1 MSFYTASSVEISKL
15 SAKTYASLLIG
26 PWSNKWNRTTKILKT
41 ALPSP
46 FWLLLVFLLAR
57 AVLSQPTPVAAQS
70 VSVRYR
76 EGLSRGF
83 LVVRTP
89 DGRQVADGDSS
100 QVAHGERITSRMTF
114 RFKDGS
120 TEDETTVFSQH
131 GTFRLLSDHV
141 LQKGPVFKRPM
152 ETSIDATTGQVVVR
166 YTDDDGKEKV
176 VTERL
181 DLPSDLSNGLLLT
194 LLKNVQPSTPST
206 TVSYLAAAPKPSIV
220 KLVITAQGEEA
231 FSTSISKHKA
241 IHFVVKVDIG
251 GTAGVIAHLAGK
263 QSPDTH
269 VWVLAGEAPSFVG
282 LEGPYFGEGAIWR
295 IDLVSPVRQGPV
307 R

>member
-1 MSFYTASSVEISKL
+1 L

-41 ALPSP
+41 ALHSP

-120 TEDETTVFSQH
+120 IEDETTVFSQH

-141 LQKGPVFKRPM
+141 LQKGPAFKRPM
-152 ETSIDATTGQVVVR
+152 ETSIDAATGQVVVR

-194 LLKNVQPSTPST
+194 LLKNVQPSTPRT
-206 TVSYLAAAPKPSIV
+206 IVSYLVTTPEPRII
-220 KLVITAQGEEA
+220 KLLITPQGEEA
-231 FSTSISKHKA
+231 FSTGISKHTDRLSLMFQESA
-241 IHFVVKVDIG
+241 EERSRFIYMDVK
-251 GTAGVIAHLAGK
+251 
-263 QSPDTH
+263 
-269 VWVLAGEAPSFVG
+269 
-282 LEGPYFGEGAIWR
+282 R
-295 IDLVSPVRQGPV
+295 ILHDAARLGYHYSD
-307 R
+307 